1 MIDSSFK
8 RGLSL
13 WLKLSLISWC
23 LLLWC
28 ERRRRHVRSNAEVDH
43 LGLWRRQRQ
52 VQASEQRAQR
62 NWSCNHTTFWF
73 NWWHSFIHWMFIL
86 MYTMFGFYLL
96 TLVLYSGMTSTIL
109 RQLLVQ
115 QRQKVLRHHH
125 LLPPLPCNCSS
136 RPRKRSMKYTPRLE
150 LRIIY
155 AHFLDSY
162 VTRYLFIKGRWLC
175 HIFIEVLE
183 RSTRERH
190 RGRHKGQRQSHRL
203 LQKGRKCQP

>member
-1 MIDSSFK
+1 MAKTLINQLMFIVVMRATEKTCPEQCWGRPSRPLATSTPGSGK
-8 RGLSL
+8 RTT
-13 WLKLSLISWC
+13 
-23 LLLWC
+23 
-28 ERRRRHVRSNAEVDH
+28 
-43 LGLWRRQRQ
+43 
-52 VQASEQRAQR
+52 AQR

-183 RSTRERH
+183 RSTRKRH

>member
-13 WLKLSLISWC
+13 WRKLLLISWC
-23 LLLWC
+23 WLLWC

-52 VQASEQRAQR
+52 VQASEQRPAEQL
-62 NWSCNHTTFWF
+62 SYNHTTFWF
-73 NWWHSFIHWMFIL
+73 NYWHHSLDDLL
-86 MYTMFGFYLL
+86 MYTIFYWFVNHGSLFRDDL
-96 TLVLYSGMTSTIL
+96 NNSAPVAGAATSKGSASSSSSSPLQLFVKAKKKINEIYTEVSWSWAHLQYFSYS
-109 RQLLVQ
+109 
-115 QRQKVLRHHH
+115 
-125 LLPPLPCNCSS
+125 
-136 RPRKRSMKYTPRLE
+136 
-150 LRIIY
+150 
-155 AHFLDSY
+155 F
-162 VTRYLFIKGRWLC
+162 VTWYLFIIGRRLC